1 MHVQCLKKAEQE
13 QLPGGEIDKEMKDDM
28 GWLYRPKIEQDA
40 ENWLEKTGYGI
51 EERLVNN

>member
-28 GWLYRPKIEQDA
+28 GWLYRPRIEQDA